1 MSADESYRLVYLDT
15 VSSLPDP
22 DLPSQCTKTM
32 TILASYLHNQQWDY
46 FSLALFP
53 CFPVYHC
60 FLREHSTE
68 EESYFPLEP
77 FESVTKSKVPYLK
90 QWTDWVGR
98 PRGILSALLTQQPSP
113 CLPSHHLSNRNPL
126 MHRSLH
132 SGFDKTTF
140 LVGGLAFGHK
150 YINVAILKLL
160 IILFFHLK
168 NHPSNSLLSKILL
181 LLLLFFNLA

>member
-1 MSADESYRLVYLDT
+1 MSADESYSLVYLDT
-15 VSSLPDP
+15 VSSLPVP
-22 DLPSQCTKTM
+22 VLPSQCAKTM
-32 TILASYLHNQQWDY
+32 TILASYLHNQQRDY
-46 FSLALFP
+46 FSLALSP

-68 EESYFPLEP
+68 EESYLLLEP

-98 PRGILSALLTQQPSP
+98 PRGILSAVLPQQPSP

-126 MHRSLH
+126 MHRALH

-140 LVGGLAFGHK
+140 PVGGLAFGHK
-150 YINVAILKLL
+150 YINVVILKLL
-160 IILFFHLK
+160 IL
-168 NHPSNSLLSKILL
+168 SLLSKILL
-181 LLLLFFNLA
+181 LFFKLAYSSSE